1 MTVFETTKMLKNQVL
16 MVSTLLALA
25 SFAPTAFAQSADDEV
40 LNENAWATE
49 TLTKSPREYVPA
61 LSYTRPISNPE
72 SQIVE
77 GMSPQM
83 RDSLFDISD
92 DTSSPIFQLDQNG
105 GLCLGTSSE
114 CDDNIGVSQQ
124 SIDLD
129 IAENFSRQ
137 AIGKFDLSLTPR
149 ANVQFDDDRKSATV
163 GALVK
168 FGDNLISDDPINEN
182 TWYFFA
188 GADAQ
193 AVTYVPGSP
202 RSLYGTER
210 GSFALQDRIIVGD
223 AQAGVSYRL
232 GDADVSLTYLRRE
245 GRAEDYKYKEDAA
258 ALSLTWR
265 H

>member
-1 MTVFETTKMLKNQVL
+1 MAVIETNKTLKKQVL
-16 MVSTLLALA
+16 MASTLLAFVCF
-25 SFAPTAFAQSADDEV
+25 SPSVFAQSASDEAS
-40 LNENAWATE
+40 NENAWATE
-49 TLTKSPREYVPA
+49 TLTKSPGDYVPS
-61 LSYTRPISNPE
+61 LSYTRPVTNPE
-72 SQIVE
+72 SQIVQ

-83 RDSLFDISD
+83 RDSLFDLTD

-105 GLCLGTSSE
+105 GLCLGTSNE
-114 CDDNIGVSQQ
+114 CDDNLGVTQQ

-129 IAENFSRQ
+129 LTEDFVRPSF
-137 AIGKFDLSLTPR
+137 GKFDLSLTPR
-149 ANVQFDDDRKSATV
+149 ANVQFDDARKSATV

-182 TWYFFA
+182 TWYLFA

-202 RSLYGTER
+202 RSIYGGER